1 MVWRINTNSFVAASE
16 LQMGDTLLFDK
27 NDNQRSNISSS
38 IRITS
43 ITSIPIPKEGYMAP
57 FTPSCKIVVNGIM
70 ASSFVDS
77 FDDTTTKVLLP
88 LKELSLQWIA
98 YAFEF
103 PHRMI
108 CSGASLFCGTETNRN
123 LRREWYFELG
133 IQTVTIIAILDF
145 LSIIIQGMGIIILPY
160 ASLCNL
166 CIDSKYL
173 YNRGIIVFDFWI

>member
-108 CSGASLFCGTETNRN
+108 CSGASLFCGTKTYDEN
-123 LRREWYFELG
+123 G
-133 IQTVTIIAILDF
+133 ISNWV
-145 LSIIIQGMGIIILPY
+145 
-160 ASLCNL
+160 
-166 CIDSKYL
+166 SKL
-173 YNRGIIVFDFWI
+173 LQLL